1 MLTTKPTQDE
11 IAARAYQLYLE
22 RGCEDGHADEDWLM
36 AEEELSQ
43 QEANESAPLKS
54 RAVVA
59 GQRSRTTSADG

>member
-1 MLTTKPTQDE
+1 MLKPTQDE

-43 QEANESAPLKS
+43 QQENESMPLKS
-54 RAVVA
+54 RTVAA
-59 GQRSRTTSADG
+59 GQRSGTASVDG